1 MNLFGGVWL
10 ADRLQDRPY
19 LPIKEQ
25 NTAIGGGGF
34 RDRVRKQCP
43 GCMSEHKKNMPYT
56 GSDWQN
62 KAILDLTD
70 LNLVTKRENS
80 GAGFFKIGYISVFK
94 AKYLI
99 SRV

>member
-1 MNLFGGVWL
+1 VVVL
-10 ADRLQDRPY
+10 
-19 LPIKEQ
+19 
-25 NTAIGGGGF
+25 
-34 RDRVRKQCP
+34 RDPLRKQCP
-43 GCMSEHKKNMPYT
+43 GRMREYRNNLPYM

-70 LNLVTKRENS
+70 LNLVTKRANLV
-80 GAGFFKIGYISVFK
+80 AGFFKIREISVFK